1 MDAQNRVLPPR
12 GAEASGG
19 QVKGV
24 LSTTEERVSEILAA
38 TERAAAAIV
47 EAANAEAEQI
57 VRARR
62 TPGRRTWL
70 SRGSSGSTRWPRRC
84 WRRRARSKVRSNG
97 LRDLIY
103 KSIERLAEELRI
115 EVRTTEPAT
124 PPVAEEPRPS
134 ANGSR
139 LSDDMRASA
148 KRDRS
153 AAVRLLATQMIAA
166 GHTRDEAERRLR
178 EEFGVKDPAAAL
190 DSIGIHAGHQR

>member
-57 VRARR
+57 VRATHARAEN
-62 TPGRRTWL
+62 L
-70 SRGSSGSTRWPRRC
+70 AQSRVERIDSVAEAVLAKASALEGEID
-84 WRRRARSKVRSNG
+84 G

-124 PPVAEEPRPS
+124 PPVAEEPQPS